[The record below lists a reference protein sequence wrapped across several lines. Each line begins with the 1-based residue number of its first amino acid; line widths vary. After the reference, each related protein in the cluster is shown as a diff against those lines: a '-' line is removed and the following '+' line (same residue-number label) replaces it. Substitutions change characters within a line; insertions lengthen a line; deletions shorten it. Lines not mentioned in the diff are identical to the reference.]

1 MGYSNY
7 GQIGDV
13 WKHLPLLDIL
23 SIEKPEVYYETNAG
37 YSNYQVE
44 TATEKQRFG
53 TGMVLSVKRN
63 EESFP
68 FLSNSYYIQNLPKNI
83 ESPFT
88 LYGSPSLA
96 HKILENESNYILCD
110 LDQEAIA
117 SHKDYFS
124 SQSAKLELIN
134 QESIEYT
141 WNWLN
146 NPNPNTFMVVDPY
159 EINEPNSNGHTFFDV
174 FKKSAERGVRTF
186 LWYHFQ
192 YSTMMDGVQ
201 NLINSLDISTL
212 NLQTITFHWVS

>member
-83 ESPFT
+83 ESLFT

-96 HKILENESNYILCD
+96 HKILKNESNYIFV
-110 LDQEAIA
+110 I
-117 SHKDYFS
+117 
-124 SQSAKLELIN
+124 
-134 QESIEYT
+134 
-141 WNWLN
+141 
-146 NPNPNTFMVVDPY
+146 
-159 EINEPNSNGHTFFDV
+159 
-174 FKKSAERGVRTF
+174 
-186 LWYHFQ
+186 
-192 YSTMMDGVQ
+192 
-201 NLINSLDISTL
+201 
-212 NLQTITFHWVS
+212 